1 MSIFNGIFVLQA
13 TNNFCRKL
21 ETNRKLREEIDSL
34 RVERQRFDNLY
45 KRMDRDL
52 QRLKQEIGSVIDE
65 STSAYDSRCVGDVVT
80 SV

>member
-1 MSIFNGIFVLQA
+1 MLCLQA
-13 TNNFCRKL
+13 TNSFCKKL

-65 STSAYDSRCVGDVVT
+65 STSAYDARCASDLTTLHVT
-80 SV
+80 